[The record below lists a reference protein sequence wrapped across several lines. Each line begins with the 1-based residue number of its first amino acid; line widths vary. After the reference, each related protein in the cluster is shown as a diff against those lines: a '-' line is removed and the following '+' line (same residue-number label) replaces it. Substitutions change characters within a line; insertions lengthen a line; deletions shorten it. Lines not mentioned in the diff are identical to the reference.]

1 MKITNLIKQD
11 TIILD
16 LQGQTKDSVLDEL
29 IDKLYL
35 GNRLKDREEF
45 KKEIFKR
52 ESEGTTGIGDGIAI
66 PHAKTKAVNM
76 PSIAFG
82 RKVNGLDFESLDGQA
97 TKLFFMIAA
106 SEGADDDHL
115 ETLSKL
121 ATFLMDKNFSKD
133 LLAANSKEEI
143 LKIID
148 KKEMEEE
155 NKAVKEDI
163 PRDSKREKILAVTAC
178 PTGIA
183 HTYMAADALRQ
194 KAKVM
199 GVDIE
204 VETNGS
210 TGVKNELTQE
220 DIREA
225 KAIIISADTKVEM
238 DRFDGKRVI
247 QTPVAEAIKDPEKLI
262 KRALDGEGE
271 LYKSKDGTSSV
282 AGKKTGKSI
291 YNNLMNGVSNMLPF
305 VVGGGILIALSFLFD
320 FNNAGAADYGSGN
333 SIAEF
338 LNTLGG
344 TAFSFMLPILAGYI
358 AFSIGDRPA
367 LAPGF
372 IGGALAAS
380 GNAGFLGALVAG
392 FLAGYIVLGLR
403 KLFDKLPDSLEG
415 IKPVLLFPLFGI
427 LTVGLIM
434 NFIVVP
440 PLESLNV
447 GMNSFL
453 NTLGGSN
460 KVILGLIL
468 GGMMAVDMGGPVNK
482 AAYVFG
488 VASVAEGNGHIMAAV
503 MAGGMVPPLGIALA
517 TTFFKDKF
525 TLAERDAGKTNYI
538 MGLSFITEG
547 AIPFAAADP
556 KTVIPSIIIGS
567 AIAGGLSEL
576 FGASSPAPHG
586 GIFVFP
592 VVSNWLLYLVA
603 ILAGSLV
610 TAVLL
615 KIFKKDIDLQSIDN

>member
-1 MKITNLIKQD
+1 MKITNLIKKD

-16 LQGQTKDSVLDEL
+16 LKSEKKEDILEEL
-29 IDKLYL
+29 IEKLYTA
-35 GNRLKDREEF
+35 NRLNDKEEF
-45 KKEIFKR
+45 KKEILKR
-52 ESEGTTGIGDGIAI
+52 EAEGTTGIGDGIAI
-66 PHAKTKAVNM
+66 PHAKTKAVNI
-76 PSIAFG
+76 PSIVFG
-82 RKVNGLDFESLDGQA
+82 RAKEGVDFDSLDGEP
-97 TKLFFMIAA
+97 TNLFFMIAA
-106 SEGADDDHL
+106 SEGADKDHL

-121 ATFLMDKNFSKD
+121 ATFLMDKDFSKN
-133 LLAANSKEEI
+133 LLNANSKDEI
-143 LKIID
+143 IEIID
-148 KKEMEEE
+148 KKEREEE
-155 NKAVKEDI
+155 NKLTKKETLKDT
-163 PRDSKREKILAVTAC
+163 KREKILAVTAC

-183 HTYMAADALRQ
+183 HTYMAADALKQ
-194 KAKVM
+194 KAEEM
-199 GVDIE
+199 GVDIK

-220 DIREA
+220 DIKEA
-225 KAIIISADTKVEM
+225 KAIIISADTKVSM

-247 QTPVAEAIKDPEKLI
+247 QTPVSEAIKNPKGLI
-262 KRALDGEGE
+262 KRALDGEGNIYIGKRE
-271 LYKSKDGTSSV
+271 TSSTSKI
-282 AGKKTGKSI
+282 GGKSI

-320 FNNAGAADYGSGN
+320 FNNAGGGDYGSGN

-338 LNTLGG
+338 FNTLGG
-344 TAFSFMLPILAGYI
+344 TVFSFMLPILAGYI

-372 IGGALAAS
+372 VGGALAAN
-380 GNAGFLGALVAG
+380 GNAGFLGALFAG
-392 FLAGYIVLGLR
+392 FLAGYIVVGLR
-403 KLFDKLPDSLEG
+403 KLFDKLPNSLEG

-427 LTVGLIM
+427 LIVGFVM

-440 PLESLNV
+440 PVEALNT

-460 KVILGLIL
+460 KAILGLLL

-556 KTVIPSIIIGS
+556 KSVIPSIIIGS

-586 GIFVFP
+586 GIFVLP

-603 ILAGSLV
+603 ILIGSLV
-610 TAVLL
+610 TAILL
-615 KIFKKDIDLQSIDN
+615 KILKKDIKLQEANS

>member
-1 MKITNLIKQD
+1 MKITNLIKKD

-16 LQGQTKDSVLDEL
+16 LQSVEKEAILDEL

-35 GNRLKDREEF
+35 ANRLNDKERF
-45 KKEIFKR
+45 KKDIFKR

-66 PHAKTKAVNM
+66 PHAKTKAVNT

-82 RKVNGLDFESLDGQA
+82 RTIDGVDFDSLDGEQ

-121 ATFLMDKNFSKD
+121 ATFLMDKNFSKN

-143 LKIID
+143 IEIID
-148 KKEMEEE
+148 RKENEEESKVAKKETI
-155 NKAVKEDI
+155 KDVKKD
-163 PRDSKREKILAVTAC
+163 KILAVTAC

-183 HTYMAADALRQ
+183 HTYMAADALKQ
-194 KAKVM
+194 KAEVM
-199 GVDIE
+199 GIDIE

-210 TGVKNELTQE
+210 TGVKNELTPE

-225 KAIIISADTKVEM
+225 KAIIISADTNVYM

-247 QTPVAEAIKDPEKLI
+247 QTPVAEAIKNPEQLI

-271 LYKSKDGTSSV
+271 IYKSKGGSSS
-282 AGKKTGKSI
+282 ASKKGGKSI

-320 FNNAGAADYGSGN
+320 FSNAGGGDYGSGN

-338 LNTLGG
+338 FNTLGG

-358 AFSIGDRPA
+358 AVSIGDRPA

-372 IGGALAAS
+372 IGGALAAN

-392 FLAGYIVLGLR
+392 FLAGYVVVGLR
-403 KLFDKLPDSLEG
+403 KVFDKLPDSLEG

-427 LTVGLIM
+427 LIVGFIM

-440 PLESLNV
+440 PLELLNT

-556 KTVIPSIIIGS
+556 KTVIPSVIIGS
-567 AIAGGLSEL
+567 AVAGGLSEL

-603 ILAGSLV
+603 ILIGSIV

-615 KIFKKDIDLQSIDN
+615 KIFKKDIDLKVVEN